1 MSYIQSVKCLLLDY
15 KKDWDNKNLKDSFE
29 REQFYELL
37 DEMVCEARYPRNIW
51 ISQMVEKY
59 GLDPTILPE
68 NYLTK
73 LFDSEIID
81 ATKTLI
87 NKYIDLQKALID
99 EAQREEKEEHETQSF
114 KDWYFYTKTFVKNEI
129 LGDASNRADRKIDTG
144 WFLKHSGG
152 SEDRHLT
159 LDYRLLRS
167 NRDKTLDLDKNED
180 VEDIPKEN
188 PLVRSDSEDLW
199 EGIPK
204 GRDKTTERFR
214 FLIRD
219 KAAVKSAE
227 NMARKKGMG
236 YNPDWH
242 TLEDK
247 ELISKLNGVYYSIL
261 GWEGEDQC
269 ETIEERIALINRSV
283 NGVPPKKRKRIENE
297 IQMSIE
303 DLCAKFQNL
312 SKTNLI
318 VYLFGKKSKRIMTR
332 LNDFYNLINKS
343 PSFIKDRPDFVQ
355 YITENRDIDKD
366 EIASGRDLKKNR
378 EIINPSESGD
388 QEKKL
393 MKKQRDSQIND
404 FFLECAKYLN
414 RNQTK
419 ILNLMIHYDQH
430 QSKVAQKL
438 GFSKGYVSQEYKKIL
453 EKLSNNPHLNNLIK
467 DIL

>member
-1 MSYIQSVKCLLLDY
+1 
-15 KKDWDNKNLKDSFE
+15 
-29 REQFYELL
+29 
-37 DEMVCEARYPRNIW
+37 
-51 ISQMVEKY
+51 
-59 GLDPTILPE
+59 
-68 NYLTK
+68 
-73 LFDSEIID
+73 
-81 ATKTLI
+81 
-87 NKYIDLQKALID
+87 
-99 EAQREEKEEHETQSF
+99 
-114 KDWYFYTKTFVKNEI
+114 
-129 LGDASNRADRKIDTG
+129 
-144 WFLKHSGG
+144 
-152 SEDRHLT
+152 
-159 LDYRLLRS
+159 
-167 NRDKTLDLDKNED
+167 
-180 VEDIPKEN
+180 
-188 PLVRSDSEDLW
+188 
-199 EGIPK
+199 
-204 GRDKTTERFR
+204 
-214 FLIRD
+214 
-219 KAAVKSAE
+219 
-227 NMARKKGMG
+227 
-236 YNPDWH
+236 
-242 TLEDK
+242 
-247 ELISKLNGVYYSIL
+247 
-261 GWEGEDQC
+261 
-269 ETIEERIALINRSV
+269 V